1 MDNIVLSSKTGS
13 NNEHTTH
20 QSAGAYIHRDPE
32 GSGSSSIPIYNS
44 ISKYGHTKAIG
55 KDDTVLVSISSDTNN
70 FDDDS
75 KAGYQYYA
83 SHSSGDSYVSV
94 LPGYKLVTYRLIDY
108 QTSNTGSPILTETF
122 DNKDGIEILFQNVT
136 HEIGSL
142 KLYHK
147 DKSNMMREVFPY
159 DEHIYTVP
167 GGTLRVHARSNGSD
181 SEDIRYDDTTPSSV
195 NTLLKFYDVGRI
207 QYIGTGT
214 LDIPCLVVAGG
225 GASGSPRDKN
235 DGGNFHYGSGGGGA
249 GGYGEG
255 TFSLVPNTTYEISVG
270 RGGTGTP
277 YPGYYDANFY
287 NKTSGYPG
295 EDTII
300 TDGNELTITAYG
312 GGPGAAN
319 DPCTNR
325 GGSSGGG
332 MDTLGNYIYGHEGVT
347 RGTITKGSNTSSMLF
362 FGNPG
367 AGYYPAGAAG
377 SGGGGAGGYGDR
389 GGKNIN
395 SSVGVDRDYGGGNG
409 GVGRKW
415 KLTGDTIYSGGG
427 AGGGANVNGWGFW
440 QTGSH
445 GGGNFVGGGGGGTG
459 LIGWNAG
466 TSPGYSGIVILSIPK
481 VV

>member
-44 ISKYGHTKAIG
+44 ISKYGNYY
-55 KDDTVLVSISSDTNN
+55 TVAYNGGRLGAAFLASNN
-70 FDDDS
+70 FDNDS
-75 KAGYQYYA
+75 KQAYHYYA
-83 SHSSGDSYVSV
+83 THSIGDSYVSV
-94 LPGYKLVTYRLIDY
+94 LPGYKLVTYRISDY
-108 QTSNTGSPILTETF
+108 QTTNTELPVLTETF

-136 HEIGSL
+136 NEIGSL

-225 GASGSPRDKN
+225 GASGSPRDSN
-235 DGGNFHYGSGGGGA
+235 DGFYHYGSGGGGG

-270 RGGTGTP
+270 RGGIGI
-277 YPGYYDANFY
+277 YYVGANS
-287 NKTSGYPG
+287 NALGYPG

-319 DPCTNR
+319 NQCTNR

-332 MDTLGNYIYGHEGVT
+332 MPVLGTYISGHEGVT

-367 AGYYPAGAAG
+367 GYAYSVSG
-377 SGGGGAGGYGDR
+377 SGGGGAGGYGHRSDANR
-389 GGKNIN
+389 N
-395 SSVGVDRDYGGGNG
+395 STTNHTADHAGGNG
-409 GVGRKW
+409 GPGRKW

-427 AGGGANVNGWGFW
+427 GGGGVNISNGFGHW
-440 QTGSH
+440 PAGYH
-445 GGGNFVGGGGGGTG
+445 GGGNFVGGGGGGQG
-459 LIGWNAG
+459 QIGWNSSTG
-466 TSPGYSGIVILSIPK
+466 PGYSGIVILSIPK